1 MQLCSILKRKKCKKD
16 AAKTTTQLKLSNLA
30 AALSWMEND
39 AIKNLDD
46 AGEKSLL
53 IIPVDISLYY
63 RQ

>member
-1 MQLCSILKRKKCKKD
+1 MQLCSILKRKKYKKD